1 MEKRKETD
9 LWIATAILIA
19 TAIVMIAVVLHWVRI
34 GFFVGPFRLSHW
46 FTWIGTIYIA
56 IAAPIIAVLK
66 KRYPQRYK
74 TLLRVHVF
82 GNLLA
87 FMLISFHFASQIS
100 RPAESYPTL
109 GAGLVMYIA
118 MVLLVYTGI
127 IQRFHLT
134 PNIKPQTYRFL
145 HTGSALVFYLTI
157 VIHILHGLGML

>member
-1 MEKRKETD
+1 MEKTKETD
-9 LWIATAILIA
+9 LWIATAILII
-19 TAIVMIAVVLHWVRI
+19 TAVVMITVILHLVHI
-34 GFFVGPFRLSHW
+34 SFFIGPFRLSHW

-56 IAAPIIAVLK
+56 IAVPIVALSK
-66 KRYPQRYK
+66 KRFPQKYK

-87 FMLISFHFASQIS
+87 FTLTSFHFASQIS
-100 RPAESYPTL
+100 RPAESYPDL
-109 GAGLVMYIA
+109 GTGIVLYMA
-118 MVLLVYTGI
+118 MILLVSTGI
-127 IQRFHLT
+127 IQRFQLK